1 MCLRLNHEFLVT
13 DCWGGLR
20 RRGWEGSVFLSELVG
35 GGRGHQSG
43 SGRGH
48 AGFCLRWGVYGMSGT
63 VWRQRTDK
71 CAVLDMWV

>member
-13 DCWGGLR
+13 DCWEGG
-20 RRGWEGSVFLSELVG
+20 EGEVGRVVFLSELVG